1 MKNFKIAYLMM
12 TLNCLT
18 IKSVYCSDLVSYSF
32 NPKLVL
38 SDHLNDSIKIQPT
51 TGLNFST
58 GFSMCFRHKFHFWNV
73 NEILTSET
81 LTFGFGNYSWPS
93 GFFKIGKMWYFSD
106 WPDAIE
112 RSPYVWYSTCLAFKA
127 AGFEVSLVLNG
138 QTTLNISDKV
148 HLKNNVFEMET
159 FIQVFTAGTKV
170 YEQKVRRDYNKL

>member
-1 MKNFKIAYLMM
+1 
-12 TLNCLT
+12 
-18 IKSVYCSDLVSYSF
+18 
-32 NPKLVL
+32 
-38 SDHLNDSIKIQPT
+38 
-51 TGLNFST
+51 
-58 GFSMCFRHKFHFWNV
+58 
-73 NEILTSET
+73 
-81 LTFGFGNYSWPS
+81 
-93 GFFKIGKMWYFSD
+93 MWYFSD

-112 RSPYVWYSTCLAFKA
+112 RSPYVWYSTCLTFKA